1 MFARFEIGVFGFST
15 IFVML
20 PSLSVTTTPKR
31 W

>member
-1 MFARFEIGVFGFST
+1 MLARLEIGVEGFST

-20 PSLSVTTTPKR
+20 PSASVTTTPKR